1 MTQLNTPPTTLLVDS
16 HCHLHNIGDL
26 SALLDHAAKQFSKTA
41 GKNNISGNWYGV
53 LILTDVS
60 KSTAFRHIQYMIQSN
75 AEKILSSDQWD
86 LKLTEEDASILAEN
100 NKGTSIFLCAGQ
112 QIVTKEKLEV
122 LSLLNTTRVADGKT
136 LDHTI
141 KEVTEQG
148 GLPTLPWGVGKWLGK
163 RGTLVNDLI
172 LNHPSTPL
180 FLGDNSGRPILWS
193 RVPQFSLAKQ
203 YQIPILRGTDPLPV
217 KKQKKRGG
225 DFGFIISGDSNL
237 NKPAESLR
245 HMLVQKNLTLT
256 DYGRLENPVRFLTEQ
271 IGIRFP
277 SKSTKNDKI
286 STK

>member
-1 MTQLNTPPTTLLVDS
+1 MTQLNAHPTTLLVDS
-16 HCHLHNIGDL
+16 HCHLHDINDL
-26 SALLDHAAKQFSKTA
+26 SLLLDHAAEQFIKTTSQ
-41 GKNNISGNWYGV
+41 NNISSEWYGV
-53 LILTDVS
+53 IILTDVS

-75 AEKILSSDQWD
+75 PDKMFSAKQWN
-86 LKLTEEDASILAEN
+86 LKLTDEDASVIAKN
-100 NKGTSIFLCAGQ
+100 NNGTSIFLCAGQ

-163 RGTLVNDLI
+163 RGKLVSDLI
-172 LNHPSTPL
+172 LNHTATPL
-180 FLGDNSGRPILWS
+180 FLGDNSGRPMLWS

-203 YQIPILRGTDPLPV
+203 RKTPILRGTDPLPL

-225 DFGFIISGDSNL
+225 DFGFIISSDIDI

-245 HMLVQKNLTLT
+245 KILVQENLTIT
-256 DYGRLENPVRFLTEQ
+256 DYGTLESPVRFLTEQ
-271 IGIRFP
+271 IGIRF
-277 SKSTKNDKI
+277 SS
-286 STK
+286 

>member
-1 MTQLNTPPTTLLVDS
+1 MKQLNNTPTTLLVDS

-26 SALLDHAAKQFSKTA
+26 SSLLDHATKQFGATA
-41 GKNNISGNWYGV
+41 DKNEISGDWHGV

-75 AEKILSSDQWD
+75 PDKIFSADQWE
-86 LKLTEEDASILAEN
+86 LKLTDEDASILAEN
-100 NKGTSIFLCAGQ
+100 NEGISIFLCAGQ

-136 LDHTI
+136 LNHTI

-148 GLPTLPWGVGKWLGK
+148 GLPTLPWGVGKWLGN
-163 RGTLVNDLI
+163 RGKLVDALV
-172 LNHPSTPL
+172 LNHGSTPL
-180 FLGDNSGRPILWS
+180 FLGDNSGRPKLWS
-193 RVPQFSLAKQ
+193 HVPQFTLAKQ
-203 YQIPILRGTDPLPV
+203 HNIPILRGTDPLPV

-225 DFGFIISGDSNL
+225 DFGFIISGDFNI

-245 HMLVQKNLTLT
+245 HKLLQEDLTIT
-256 DYGRLENPVRFLTEQ
+256 DYGTLENPVRFLTEQ
-271 IGIRFP
+271 IGIRFS
-277 SKSTKNDKI
+277 SKNTKNDTI